1 MSNTM
6 RTLFQ
11 YLLNETVD
19 AAVSSAGSLLVK
31 ANELQQTIETS
42 MRDYKIFFRWLYAVI
57 VRLMDET
64 VPDDIAGNKKFQ

>member
-1 MSNTM
+1 MC
-6 RTLFQ
+6 TLFQ
-11 YLLNETVD
+11 YLLNESVD

-64 VPDDIAGNKKFQ
+64 VPDDIAGNKKFQRTL